1 MWYMHILPSMECEL
15 QSPEVLA
22 AALQPIIYMINESSA
37 QEFQEF
43 ILPFIKNIFQMPKSV
58 QVGAIAFCHTGCQ
71 STLMAAIRALS
82 GQLALLTPLNE
93 WLTVLASTT
102 VRLSNLVLA
111 VPPTSMLLLYFS
123 VSAQWLSG
131 GSP

>member
-22 AALQPIIYMINESSA
+22 AALQPIIYMINESTA

-58 QVGAIAFCHTGCQ
+58 QVCSC
-71 STLMAAIRALS
+71 
-82 GQLALLTPLNE
+82 
-93 WLTVLASTT
+93 
-102 VRLSNLVLA
+102 
-111 VPPTSMLLLYFS
+111 
-123 VSAQWLSG
+123 
-131 GSP
+131 